1 MSKVLVLK
9 SSILAGY
16 SQSNQLSDYFVD
28 QWREKH
34 SADEITVRDLAAN
47 PVPVLDGELVGAL
60 RPSDAPLTPRQQ
72 DALSLSDELIAE
84 LQAHDVIV
92 IAAPMYNFNIPTQL
106 KNYFDLVA
114 RAGVT
119 FRYTEKGPE
128 GLVTGKRAIVLTTR
142 GGIHKD
148 TPTGSGNAVPF
159 PVPGLYRHHRRER
172 RVCRRRGL
180 RPGNGDQSAERR
192 QSRYRRAGLCIIRR
206 PDEKTALRGGFFMG
220 ESGVTPR
227 PTAFHRART
236 PACCRAPGREWC
248 RYADRAYRDR
258 RRARNSAPDSGT

>member
-16 SQSNQLSDYFVD
+16 SQSNQLSDYFVE
-28 QWREKH
+28 QWREQH
-34 SADEITVRDLAAN
+34 SADQVTVRDLAAN

-60 RPSDAPLTPRQQ
+60 RPSDAALTPRQQ
-72 DALSLSDELIAE
+72 AALALSDELIAE
-84 LQAHDVIV
+84 LKEHDIVV

-128 GLVTGKRAIVLTTR
+128 GLITGKRAVILTSR

-148 TPTGSGNAVPF
+148 TPTDLLVPYLNLF
-159 PVPGLYRHHRRER
+159 LGFIGITDVNYVFAEGIAYGPEVATKA
-172 RVCRRRGL
+172 
-180 RPGNGDQSAERR
+180 QSDAK
-192 QSRYRRAGLCIIRR
+192 AAI
-206 PDEKTALRGGFFMG
+206 
-220 ESGVTPR
+220 
-227 PTAFHRART
+227 
-236 PACCRAPGREWC
+236 
-248 RYADRAYRDR
+248 
-258 RRARNSAPDSGT
+258 DSIVAA